1 MLEVVVWYCC
11 EMRCMVFALVSTLVA
26 CLKRRGIMMDIELI
40 QPTAKTIEEKEIM
53 PSMDIVSETD
63 LEEVR
68 NAVDNANREVTTRFD
83 FRGVEASFE
92 WKKPNVTLKAEGDFQ
107 LKQMCDMLRSQLT
120 KRNVDAKAMAVGDAS
135 ATGKNWSQQVTFK
148 EGIEQD
154 VAKQVVKLIKG
165 EKLKV
170 QAAIQGEQVRVTGK
184 KRDDLQAVMQL
195 VRSAELEQSFQFTNF
210 KD

>member
-1 MLEVVVWYCC
+1 
-11 EMRCMVFALVSTLVA
+11 MVFALVSTLVA

>member
-1 MLEVVVWYCC
+1 
-11 EMRCMVFALVSTLVA
+11 
-26 CLKRRGIMMDIELI
+26 
-40 QPTAKTIEEKEIM
+40 
-53 PSMDIVSETD
+53 MDIVSETD

-120 KRNVDAKAMAVGDAS
+120 KRNVDAKAMAVSDAS

-154 VAKQVVKLIKG
+154 VAKKVVKLIKG

-195 VRSAELEQSFQFTNF
+195 VRKAELEQSFQFTNF

>member
-1 MLEVVVWYCC
+1 
-11 EMRCMVFALVSTLVA
+11 
-26 CLKRRGIMMDIELI
+26 
-40 QPTAKTIEEKEIM
+40 M
-53 PSMDIVSETD
+53 PSMDIVSEIN

-68 NAVDNANREVTTRFD
+68 NAVDNSTKELSRRFD
-83 FRGVEASFE
+83 FNGVEASFE
-92 WKKPNVTLKAEGDFQ
+92 WKKPNVTIKAEGDFQ
-107 LKQMCDMLRSQLT
+107 LKQLSDMLRSQLT
-120 KRNVDAKAMAVGDAS
+120 KRNVDAKAMTLGDAS
-135 ATGKNWSQQVTFK
+135 ASGKIWSQQVSFK

-154 VAKQVVKLIKG
+154 VAKKVVKLIKS

-195 VRSAELEQSFQFTNF
+195 VRTAELEQSFQFTNF